1 MRRRILLLSIAVA
14 AVLLVPWSLY
24 LAQTLPDRFV
34 TGQWRVAWV
43 GFDAALVVS
52 FAGGVWSGRRRHRAA
67 VPLLAA
73 SAALLFCDAWFDVA
87 LDWGSA
93 DEAAS
98 LLPAMLVEVPFGLL
112 LLGWGRRLISGDVR
126 TERLMRRHLRL
137 RGDPWFQR
145 AVQALDRLGPTD
157 VRTAAEEIGADEA
170 LVAARLHQG
179 ARLGLV
185 QRRRDGRWALPG
197 RLEARRQSEQ
207 ELLAWA
213 DTHRAEF
220 GAWGYGQRVVAHLR
234 ADEVARFAVEY
245 RELVSRYRLL
255 HPDPEADT
263 REVGIR
269 CYAFPMPP
277 APVDDEPAAA
287 ADSDPAAAAGAS
299 PATAHDQ

>member
-1 MRRRILLLSIAVA
+1 VRRRILLLSIAIA
-14 AVLLVPWSLY
+14 AVLLVPWSAY
-24 LAQTLPDRFV
+24 LARTLPDRFV

-52 FAGGVWSGRRRHRAA
+52 FAGGVWLGLRRRRAA

-73 SAALLFCDAWFDVA
+73 SAALLFCDAWFDVS

-93 DEAAS
+93 DAATS
-98 LLPAMLVEVPFGLL
+98 VPLAVLVEGPFGILL
-112 LLGWGRRLISGDVR
+112 LVWGRRLISGDVR
-126 TERLMRRHLRL
+126 TDRLMRRHLLL

-145 AVQALDRLGPTD
+145 AAQALDRLG
-157 VRTAAEEIGADEA
+157 AADLRAVAQVAGASEA
-170 LVAARLHQG
+170 VVAARLREA

-197 RLEARRQSEQ
+197 RLHARLQNEQ
-207 ELLAWA
+207 QLLAWA
-213 DTHRAEF
+213 AQHRAEF
-220 GAWGYGQRVVAHLR
+220 GAWGYGQRVVAHLS
-234 ADEVARFAVEY
+234 AAETGRFAAEY

-255 HPDPEADT
+255 HPGPAAGT

-277 APVDDEPAAA
+277 APADDDPGAAA
-287 ADSDPAAAAGAS
+287 SRGGR
-299 PATAHDQ
+299 PAT